1 MNPNYNKQ
9 VSNSDE
15 GEHDASFEQKKD
27 AYFENATSD
36 DSGKETMSF
45 NSGEEEVKMA
55 EKFDSNA
62 SASSSSIEGDGDW
75 SEKEDTAAKGHMAR
89 NYNGH
94 RKLVEVEGRDPTVSK
109 GPMSVHVWLNL
120 AERRSSQTTLAS
132 VSQTFPRRQTV
143 SGRECPEKKGGVRL
157 QG

>member
-27 AYFENATSD
+27 AYLENATSD

-75 SEKEDTAAKGHMAR
+75 SEKEDTAAKRSDGQESQWSQEAYGDGGQRPHCLQEAHVCAR
-89 NYNGH
+89 
-94 RKLVEVEGRDPTVSK
+94 VAQPS
-109 GPMSVHVWLNL
+109 
-120 AERRSSQTTLAS
+120 
-132 VSQTFPRRQTV
+132 
-143 SGRECPEKKGGVRL
+143 
-157 QG
+157 